1 MNYNL
6 IKNKIIILTDQ
17 ITPQKLKSN
26 HQIALNFVRF
36 QKVST
41 LTGSLQS
48 DSLVYGN

>member
-17 ITPQKLKSN
+17 TTQKLKWN